1 MQRVTIDYKH
11 FNKAGFDSKTCSVSA
26 VSMPNQKTSTT
37 ATVRDTATRAPLF
50 QNQHNAQEIVTFTVE
65 FLPFITGK
73 QLLTKAYSLVQE
85 VLEDKYNAEPFTL
98 CVHKKDGSID
108 TKTTVNDVIVQ
119 KAELF
124 LNRKNEATDEMGYIR
139 ICFTL
144 QGLNP
149 DKK

>member
-26 VSMPNQKTSTT
+26 VGMPNQRTSTR
-37 ATVRDTATRAPLF
+37 ATVYDTATRAPLF
-50 QNQHNAQEIVTFTVE
+50 QNQHSAQEVVTFTVE

-73 QLLTKAYSLVQE
+73 QLLTKAYGLVQD
-85 VLEDKYNAEPFTL
+85 VLVDKYNAEPFTL

-124 LNRKNEATDEMGYIR
+124 LNRKNEATGEMGYIR
-139 ICFTL
+139 IRFTL
-144 QGLNP
+144 QGLQP

>member
-11 FNKAGFDSKTCSVSA
+11 FNKAGFDSKTCSVA
-26 VSMPNQKTSTT
+26 DVSMPNQKTSTK
-37 ATVRDTATRAPLF
+37 AAVYDTATKTPLF
-50 QNQHNAQEIVTFTVE
+50 QNQHSAQEVVTFTVD

-73 QLLTKAYSLVQE
+73 NLLVEADKLVNG
-85 VLEDKYNAEPFTL
+85 VLVDSYAAEPLTL

-124 LNRKNEATDEMGYIR
+124 LNRKNEATGEMGYIR
-139 ICFTL
+139 IRFTL

>member
-26 VSMPNQKTSTT
+26 VGMPNQKTSTK
-37 ATVRDTATRAPLF
+37 AAVYDTATKAPLF
-50 QNQHNAQEIVTFTVE
+50 QNQHSAQEIVTFTVE
-65 FLPFITGK
+65 FLPFVAGK
-73 QLLTKAYSLVQE
+73 QLLTKSYSLIQE

-119 KAELF
+119 KVELF
-124 LNRKNEATDEMGYIR
+124 LNRKKEATGEMGYIR
-139 ICFTL
+139 IRFTL
-144 QGLNP
+144 EGLSP
-149 DKK
+149 EKK